1 MKFAILTLGCK
12 LNQYD
17 SASVAGRLSR
27 ARLKPA
33 PAEEADLLLLNT
45 CTVTHRADKEAQRL
59 LRTLRRDNPRAT
71 IAVMGCST
79 RLSPEL
85 FHAMPEVD
93 AVLPTGADVDA
104 FLRDLA
110 PEGARRAH
118 ACVPHFGGRTR
129 ALLKVQEG
137 CSFPCTY
144 CVIPAVRGPSRSV
157 PPEDLVEDL
166 RALLEAGHREV
177 VLTGVNTGEYG
188 RDLGLKGGL
197 ASLVERLLSVEGEYR
212 LRLNSVEPR
221 AVTPALRALM
231 RGERRLARHLQ
242 IPLQSGSDAVLRRMR
257 RNYRSAFYA
266 DLVARLAQ
274 EVPGVGIGAD
284 VLVGFPTETDGDFR
298 ATLDLL
304 ESSPIAFVHA
314 FSYSARP
321 GTPAASL
328 PALPASE
335 VARRAAAV
343 RALGHRKSAGFADAL
358 LGLELP
364 ALTLAPC
371 GEEGRALTD
380 NFLDVRLDAFRPAN
394 EFVTVRLI
402 SLRGAGV
409 RGVVAV

>member
-1 MKFAILTLGCK
+1 MKYAILTLGCK

-17 SASVAGRLSR
+17 SASVAGRLRR
-27 ARLKPA
+27 ARLRPA
-33 PAEEADLLLLNT
+33 PAEDADLLLLNT
-45 CTVTHRADKEAQRL
+45 CTVTHRADREARRL
-59 LRTLRRDNPRAT
+59 LRTLRRANPRAT

-79 RLSPEL
+79 RLSPGL
-85 FHAMPEVD
+85 FRAMPEVD
-93 AVLPTGADVDA
+93 AVLPTDGDVDA
-104 FLRDLA
+104 FLRDLD
-110 PEGARRAH
+110 PEGAGRAH

-137 CSFPCTY
+137 CNFPCTY
-144 CVIPAVRGPSRSV
+144 CIIPAVRGRSRSV
-157 PPEDLVEDL
+157 PVEDLVEDL

-188 RDLGLKGGL
+188 KDLGLRGGL
-197 ASLVERLLSVEGEYR
+197 PALLERLLTVEGEVR
-212 LRLNSVEPR
+212 FRLNSVEPR
-221 AVTPALRALM
+221 AVTPSLM
-231 RGERRLARHLQ
+231 TLMKDERRLARHLQ
-242 IPLQSGSDAVLRRMR
+242 IPLQSGSDAVLRSMR

-284 VLVGFPTETDGDFR
+284 VLVGFPTEKDADFE

-304 ESSPIAFVHA
+304 ERSPVAFVHA

-328 PALPASE
+328 PALPPSE

-343 RALGHRKSAGFADAL
+343 RSLGRRKAESFADAF
-358 LGLELP
+358 LGRELP

-380 NFLDVRLDAFRPAN
+380 NFLDVRLDSPRPAN
-394 EFVTVRLI
+394 EFVTVRPM
-402 SLRGAGV
+402 SRRGAQV
-409 RGVVAV
+409 RGVVAG